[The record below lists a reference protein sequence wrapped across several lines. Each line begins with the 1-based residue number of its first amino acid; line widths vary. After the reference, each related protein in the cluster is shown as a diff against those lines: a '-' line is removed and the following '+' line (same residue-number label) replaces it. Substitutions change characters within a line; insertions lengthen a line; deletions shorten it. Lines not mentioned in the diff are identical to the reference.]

1 MNKIG
6 SIRTFLA
13 VVEAKSFSEAA
24 RRLSLSAAA
33 VSKAIARLESNLGI
47 RLLSR
52 NTRSV
57 SLTFEGELFC
67 ARCQHILSELE
78 EAEAEIT
85 QAVRVP
91 SGRLRIQVPRGF
103 GRKILL
109 PALTKW
115 LERFPQVCA
124 DVDFSDRRTA
134 DLSEEGIDVAIR
146 FGMTGDSRAIARKLT
161 DIHFVICASPTYL
174 RRHGTPLTP
183 QDLKRHNCL
192 AYVLPQTG
200 RYLEWNF
207 TDGKRTWSE
216 LLSGTVNV
224 NDAQTL
230 VNCAIDGVG
239 IARVASYLVADE
251 IRAKRLKMVLGEY
264 IPPGPPIQV
273 VYFQRSHLS
282 ARVRAFVDFMIELVP
297 PEPWWDRALFDF
309 AQKEYPSGRIHRNNQ
324 KVPKLRK
331 SWRL

>member
-1 MNKIG
+1 MDKIG
-6 SIRTFLA
+6 TIRTFLA
-13 VVEAKSFSEAA
+13 VVEAKSFSDAA

-33 VSKAIARLESNLGI
+33 VSKAIARLENSLGV

-67 ARCQHILSELE
+67 ARCQPILSELE
-78 EAEAEIT
+78 EAEAEV
-85 QAVRVP
+85 ARGVSVP

-109 PALTKW
+109 PALSQW
-115 LERFPQVCA
+115 LERFPQLCV
-124 DVDFSDRRTA
+124 DVDFNDRRTA
-134 DLSEEGIDVAIR
+134 DLAEEGIDAAIR
-146 FGMTGDSRAIARKLT
+146 FGMTGDSRVIARKLA
-161 DIHFVICASPTYL
+161 DIHFVACASPTYL

-183 QDLKRHNCL
+183 QDLNVHNCL

-207 TDGKRTWSE
+207 TDGKRSWSE

-230 VNCAIDGVG
+230 VNCAVDGMG
-239 IARVASYLVADE
+239 IARVSSYLVAEE
-251 IRAKRLKMVLGEY
+251 IRSKRLKMVLSEY
-264 IPPGPPIQV
+264 IPLGPPIQV
-273 VYFQRSHLS
+273 VYFQRSYLS
-282 ARVRAFVDFMIELVP
+282 ARVRAFVDFMVELVP
-297 PEPWWDRALFDF
+297 PEPWWDRALSDF
-309 AQKEYPSGRIHRNNQ
+309 VVKSGSGRSHPQMHKIPEGRG
-324 KVPKLRK
+324 LC
-331 SWRL
+331 S